1 MNFFISSS
9 PIFFY
14 IYQMIIFE
22 ILVSWSLYYFLHS
35 LLASFFMKSLFEKLS
50 PALNKYYRIFYNVFS
65 VLFLFLL
72 YIRAESFE
80 KIPLFEKTIISN
92 SIALILLIPGIFILY
107 KSFKNYDKREFLGLS
122 VKQNNKTQLST
133 GGLNAYFRHPLY
145 IGTILLLVGFFLL
158 NPHLNRFLYVSVS
171 LIYLPI
177 GSRLEELKLKKAFGE
192 AYESYLKK
200 VKF

>member
-1 MNFFISSS
+1 
-9 PIFFY
+9 
-14 IYQMIIFE
+14 
-22 ILVSWSLYYFLHS
+22 
-35 LLASFFMKSLFEKLS
+35 LFEK
-50 PALNKYYRIFYNVFS
+50 NVFS
-65 VLFLFLL
+65 
-72 YIRAESFE
+72 
-80 KIPLFEKTIISN
+80 T
-92 SIALILLIPGIFILY
+92 SIAFILLIPGIFILY

-122 VKQNNKTQLST
+122 VEQNNKGQLNI

-145 IGTILLLVGFFLL
+145 IGTILLFVGFFLL

-177 GSRLEELKLKKAFGE
+177 KLKKVFGE

>member
-1 MNFFISSS
+1 
-9 PIFFY
+9 
-14 IYQMIIFE
+14 
-22 ILVSWSLYYFLHS
+22 
-35 LLASFFMKSLFEKLS
+35 MKSLIEKIN
-50 PALNKYYRIFYNVFS
+50 PILNKYYRIFYNGFS
-65 VLFLFLL
+65 VLLLLLL

-80 KIPLFEKTIISN
+80 KNLLFEKTVFST
-92 SIALILLIPGIFILY
+92 SIAFILLIPGIFILY

-122 VKQNNKTQLST
+122 VKHNNKGQLST

-145 IGTILLLVGFFLL
+145 IGTILLLIGFFLL
-158 NPHLNRFLYVSVS
+158 NPHLNRLLYVSVS

-177 GSRLEELKLKKAFGE
+177 GSRLEEIKLKKVFGE

>member
-1 MNFFISSS
+1 
-9 PIFFY
+9 
-14 IYQMIIFE
+14 MIIYE
-22 ILVSWSLYYFLHS
+22 ILLSWSLYYFLHS
-35 LLASFFMKSLFEKLS
+35 LLASFYMKSMIEKIS
-50 PALNKYYRIFYNVFS
+50 PTLNKYYRIFYNVFS
-65 VLFLFLL
+65 VLLLLILFV
-72 YIRAESFE
+72 RAESFE
-80 KIPLFEKTIISN
+80 KIFLFEK
-92 SIALILLIPGIFILY
+92 SIFSKVIAFLLLLPGLFILY

-122 VKQNNKTQLST
+122 IKQNNKVQLST

-145 IGTILLLVGFFLL
+145 IGTILLLIGFFLL

-177 GSRLEELKLKKAFGE
+177 GSRLEEIKLKKVFGE

>member
-1 MNFFISSS
+1 MIEKVS
-9 PIFFY
+9 P
-14 IYQMIIFE
+14 
-22 ILVSWSLYYFLHS
+22 S
-35 LLASFFMKSLFEKLS
+35 
-50 PALNKYYRIFYNVFS
+50 LNKYYRIFYNVFS
-65 VLFLFLL
+65 VLLL
-72 YIRAESFE
+72 LILYVRAESFE
-80 KIPLFEKTIISN
+80 KILLFEK
-92 SIALILLIPGIFILY
+92 SIFSTVIAFLLLLPGLFVLY

-122 VKQNNKTQLST
+122 IKQNNWHLST
-133 GGLNAYFRHPLY
+133 SGLNSYFRHPLY

-177 GSRLEELKLKKAFGE
+177 GSRLEELKLKKVFGE

>member
-9 PIFFY
+9 PIFCY
-14 IYQMIIFE
+14 IYQMITFE

-35 LLASFFMKSLFEKLS
+35 LLASFFMKSLIEKIS
-50 PALNKYYRIFYNVFS
+50 PTLNKYYRIFYNVFS
-65 VLFLFLL
+65 VLLLLLL

-80 KIPLFEKTIISN
+80 KNLLFEKNVFST
-92 SIALILLIPGIFILY
+92 SIAFILLIPGIFILY

-122 VKQNNKTQLST
+122 VEQNNKGQLNI

-145 IGTILLLVGFFLL
+145 IGTILLFVGFFLL

-177 GSRLEELKLKKAFGE
+177 GSRLEEIKLKKVFGE